1 MRLAIIG
8 DTFPPLRTS
17 GAVQLRDL
25 AREFAR
31 QGHDVTVMVPAAG
44 LARPFVRETMDG
56 HAILRLRAPETK
68 GLGLVRRGLAE
79 FMVPLAMI
87 KGARRSGVDL
97 AGFDGVIWYSPMIF
111 LGPVA
116 RYIARRSGC
125 PAYLIIRDIFPQWAV
140 DMGIMAKGAAYH
152 VLSRV
157 ARYQYKVADVIGVQ
171 TAGNIAFMQ
180 SADAGRH
187 GARIDVLHNWLG
199 EAVAKPCSID
209 VAGGPLRGRRVFVYA
224 GNIGVAQDIDLLV
237 NLAGAMRGRSD
248 AGFLLV
254 GRGSEFARI
263 QQRVADEGLDNVT
276 MHGEIDPDEI
286 PDLFRK
292 CDVGMVSLD
301 PRHTTHNIP
310 GKFLTYMQA
319 GLPVLACVNA
329 NNDLVDLVAANR
341 VGRACVDRSL
351 ASLEAEAVRLLDET
365 AADAEVATRC
375 RELFASLYSAEAAVR
390 QISQAL
396 MATKRAKARR

>member
-1 MRLAIIG
+1 MRLVIIG

-25 AREFAR
+25 AREFVR
-31 QGHDVTVMVPAAG
+31 HGHEVTVMVPAPG
-44 LARPFVRETMDG
+44 LAQPFLLESVDG

-68 GLGLVRRGLAE
+68 GLGNVRRGLAE
-79 FMVPLAMI
+79 FLVPLYMI
-87 KGARRSGVDL
+87 AGARRSGLDL
-97 AGFDGVIWYSPMIF
+97 AGFDAVIWYSPMIF

-116 RYIARRSGC
+116 RHIARKSGC

-140 DMGIMAKGAAYH
+140 DMGIMAKGAAYQ

-180 SADAGRH
+180 GAYAGKH
-187 GARIDVLHNWLG
+187 GARIEVLPNWLG
-199 EAVAKPCSID
+199 DPAARPCSID
-209 VAGGPLRGRRVFVYA
+209 VAGGPLSGRRVFVYA
-224 GNIGVAQDIDLLV
+224 GNMGVAQDIDLLV
-237 NLAGAMRGRSD
+237 DLAGAMRGRTD
-248 AGFLLV
+248 AGFLFV

-263 QQRVADEGLDNVT
+263 QQRVADEGLDNLA

-286 PDLFRK
+286 PDLFRQ
-292 CDVGMVSLD
+292 CHVGMVSLD

-319 GLPVLACVNA
+319 GLPVFACVNA
-329 NNDLVDLVAANR
+329 NNDLVNLVAANR

-365 AADAEVATRC
+365 AVDTDMATRC
-375 RELFASLYSAEAAVR
+375 RDLFASLYSVEAAVR

-396 MATKRAKARR
+396 KATTRVKARR